1 VAARSPLLYVTHV
14 DWGHIRQR
22 PHHIATGLSAF
33 HEVTV
38 AYPLSRQRARLVAN
52 IAAGVARVPLWRLP
66 GSYRSARM
74 LAVNDALCAWQL
86 AGVIRRLRPAVV
98 VVTAPECYAW
108 VRPSLRAAKLAY
120 DCMDD
125 ALAFAQD
132 AGVRA
137 RKAALERELLARADT
152 VVASTA
158 TLASRCVERGA
169 VPTRVT
175 VVRNA
180 WDPAAFPVEPSRA
193 LPAAGAL
200 TLGYFGTIG
209 DWLDIAALEAIASRC
224 PEALI
229 RLIGP
234 NATGYA
240 SAEPRIRVEA
250 PLPHGE
256 LAAAVA
262 DCDAMLLPFRVDD
275 LTRGVDPV
283 KLYEYIALGRP
294 IACIG
299 YPELE
304 RFTAFATLCRDGDEL
319 AARIA
324 SRDLTP
330 AADFATR
337 THFLDDNTWDARARE
352 LAGALS
358 AASASAPLPAPG

>member
-1 VAARSPLLYVTHV
+1 MATRSPLLYVTHV

-33 HEVTV
+33 HQITV
-38 AYPLSRQRARLVAN
+38 AYPLSRQRTRLVAN
-52 IAAGVARVPLWRLP
+52 ADAGIARVPLWRLP

-74 LAVNDALCAWQL
+74 LAINDALCAWQL
-86 AGVIRRLRPAVV
+86 ARVIRRVRPSVIA
-98 VVTAPECYAW
+98 VTAPECYAW
-108 VRPSLRAAKLAY
+108 VRPSLGHARLAY

-125 ALAFAQD
+125 ALAFMQD

-137 RKAALERELLARADT
+137 RKAALERELLARADA

-158 TLASRCVERGA
+158 TLAARCVERGA
-169 VPTRVT
+169 VRARVT
-175 VVRNA
+175 VVRNG
-180 WDPAAFPVEPSRA
+180 WDRAAFPVEPSRA
-193 LPAAGAL
+193 LPTAGAL

-209 DWLDIAALEAIASRC
+209 DWLDIAALENIVARC

-240 SAEPRIRVEA
+240 GSARRIRVEA
-250 PLPHGE
+250 PLPHAQ

-304 RFTAFATLCRDGDEL
+304 RFAAYATLCRDGDEL
-319 AARIA
+319 ASRIA
-324 SRDLTP
+324 SRDLTA
-330 AADFATR
+330 AADLATR
-337 THFLDDNTWDARARE
+337 TRFLDGNTWEARARE
-352 LAGALS
+352 FEGALS
-358 AASASAPLPAPG
+358 AAPAPMPAPG

>member
-1 VAARSPLLYVTHV
+1 M
-14 DWGHIRQR
+14 
-22 PHHIATGLSAF
+22 
-33 HEVTV
+33 
-38 AYPLSRQRARLVAN
+38 
-52 IAAGVARVPLWRLP
+52 
-66 GSYRSARM
+66 RSAR
-74 LAVNDALCAWQL
+74 
-86 AGVIRRLRPAVV
+86 GSSPRVIRRLRPAVV

-108 VRPSLRAAKLAY
+108 VRPSLGHATLAY

-137 RKAALERELLARADT
+137 RKAALERELLARADA

-158 TLASRCVERGA
+158 TLAARCVERGA
-169 VPTRVT
+169 VRARVT
-175 VVRNA
+175 VVRNG

-193 LPAAGAL
+193 LPTAGAL

-209 DWLDIAALEAIASRC
+209 DWLDIAALETIVARC

-240 SAEPRIRVEA
+240 SAAPRIRVEA
-250 PLPHGE
+250 PLPHGA

-304 RFTAFATLCRDGDEL
+304 RFAAYATLCRDGDEL
-319 AARIA
+319 ASRIA
-324 SRDLTP
+324 SRDLTA
-330 AADFATR
+330 AADLATR
-337 THFLDDNTWDARARE
+337 TRFLDGNTWEARARE
-352 LAGALS
+352 FEGALCGVRPRQCRRPAEPPGRVPRRPPPSVADRGRLGSS
-358 AASASAPLPAPG
+358 ARLVDHWRCSCGFHSPHFASKYAWLVSHRRWYSPDAISFLNAAWPKW